1 MALCETLRWVHVGC
15 VIATGAGF
23 LARGALMQ
31 AGSPLLEARFARVA
45 PHAIDTAL
53 LASAIAVAALAR
65 MPPLAHPWLV
75 GKMVARAVYIV
86 VGSIALRCG
95 RTRAARSAAFASARL
110 RVHRLRGADA
120 RSPVL
125 AGAARLKG
133 RGSRGTRVA
142 PCGVRRCVRAAD

>member
-23 LARGALMQ
+23 LARGALMR

-65 MPPLAHPWLV
+65 MPPLAHPWLA

-95 RTRAARSAAFASARL
+95 RTRAARSAAFAA
-110 RVHRLRGADA
+110 A
-120 RSPVL
+120 VL
-125 AGAARLKG
+125 AFAYIVCAAL
-133 RGSRGTRVA
+133 TRDPLSWLA
-142 PCGVRRCVRAAD
+142 PLG